1 MKISTPGVPAI
12 VMLTELT
19 RGLLDLVYPPV
30 CRLCDRVLATQADFC
45 RECRLELLTDPHT
58 CCPRCGS
65 TVGPHTDVSNG
76 CNDCR
81 DENYAFEK
89 VFRVGP
95 YVGLRRD
102 LVLLA
107 KTDEAA
113 AEAAAAI
120 FAERIGC
127 MLAQEHFDGVVGI
140 PLHWRRAWRRKYNQ
154 SVILART
161 LAAAI
166 DSRCWQRTLR
176 RVRSTPQQ
184 TSLTG
189 AARRLNVRGVFRANP
204 GLEGKRIL
212 LVDDVLTTG
221 ATADA
226 AAKALR
232 NAGANR
238 IVVAVLAHG

>member
-1 MKISTPGVPAI
+1 MFTDLI
-12 VMLTELT
+12 
-19 RGLLDLVYPPV
+19 RGLVDLTYPPV
-30 CRLCDRVLATQADFC
+30 CRLCDRLLATQADFC
-45 RECRLELLTDPHT
+45 PECRLELLTDPHT

-76 CNDCR
+76 CIHCR

-107 KTDEAA
+107 KKDEAT

-127 MLAQEHFDGVVGI
+127 MLAGEPFDGVVGI

-154 SVILART
+154 SVILARA

-166 DSRCWQRTLR
+166 DSPCRKKMLR
-176 RVRSTPQQ
+176 RVRSTARQ

-189 AARRLNVRGVFRANP
+189 AARRLNVRGAFLANP
-204 GLEGKRIL
+204 GVDGQRIL

-226 AAKALR
+226 AARALR
-232 NAGANR
+232 NAGATR
-238 IVVAVLAHG
+238 VVVAVLAHG

>member
-1 MKISTPGVPAI
+1 MFKD
-12 VMLTELT
+12 LC
-19 RGLLDLVYPPV
+19 RGLVDLIYPPA
-30 CRLCDRVLATQADFC
+30 CRLCDRLLATQADFC
-45 RECRLELLTDPHT
+45 PECRLELLTDPHT

-95 YVGLRRD
+95 YAGLRRD

-127 MLAQEHFDGVVGI
+127 MLAGEHFDGVVGI

-154 SVILART
+154 SVILARA

-166 DSRCWQRTLR
+166 RSPCRKKMLR
-176 RVRSTPQQ
+176 RVRSTPLQ

-189 AARRLNVRGVFRANP
+189 AARRHNVRGAFLANP
-204 GLEGKRIL
+204 RVDGQRIL

-226 AAKALR
+226 AARALR
-232 NAGANR
+232 TAGATR
-238 IVVAVLAHG
+238 VVVAALAHG